1 MIYDQG
7 DDGACA
13 PLPSWRR
20 RFWRRWI
27 SGAVMVVFG
36 PLVQGLDHCS
46 GTFFYVILFS
56 FFWLCASVV
65 PLGHYVVAEA
75 GCNWYHLVLILIYTL
90 YLKNALLSAID
101 SSIGCPSFTFRA
113 FHQFS
118 FL

>member
-13 PLPSWRR
+13 PLPSSRR

-36 PLVQGLDHCS
+36 PLIQGLDHCS
-46 GTFFYVILFS
+46 GTFFYVILLS
-56 FFWLCASVV
+56 FFWLCASIV

-75 GCNWYHLVLILIYTL
+75 GCNWYHLDINIYSLSKNLLAIKIVLANILQI
-90 YLKNALLSAID
+90 NSCFALV
-101 SSIGCPSFTFRA
+101 
-113 FHQFS
+113 
-118 FL
+118 